1 MLTAVDIKTQIQND
15 YYVETEIYLLSVSIM
30 LNASYGGTETVII
43 LNKDSQILVNGTS
56 VTGSPMTS
64 DAAYYS
70 VWQGTVVDNL
80 KTIEMNKVIDYYK
93 KLGYTINRK
102 SDDMEHL
109 YWQITL

>member
-1 MLTAVDIKTQIQND
+1 MLTAVDVRTQIQND
-15 YYVETEIYLLSVSIM
+15 YTVETEIYLLYVGILTSRDM
-30 LNASYGGTETVII
+30 GTTSFI
-43 LNKDSQILVNGTS
+43 LNKDSETTVNGAA

-64 DAAYYS
+64 DATYYS
-70 VWQGTVVDNL
+70 VWQGTVVANL

-109 YWQITL
+109 YWQITW

>member
-1 MLTAVDIKTQIQND
+1 MLTAVDLRTQIQND
-15 YYVETEIYLLSVSIM
+15 YIVETEIYLLNMSIFSIQ
-30 LNASYGGTETVII
+30 LSGPTVVT
-43 LNKDSQILVNGTS
+43 LKKDTVTTVNGTN

>member
-1 MLTAVDIKTQIQND
+1 MLTAVDVRTQIQND
-15 YYVETEIYLLSVSIM
+15 YTVETEIYLLYVGILMSRDM
-30 LNASYGGTETVII
+30 GTTSFI
-43 LNKDSQILVNGTS
+43 LNKDSETTVNEAL

-109 YWQITL
+109 YWQITW

>member
-1 MLTAVDIKTQIQND
+1 MLSVVDLKTQIQND
-15 YYVETEIYLLSVSIM
+15 YYVETEIYLLNMSIF
-30 LNASYGGTETVII
+30 AVQFIGTTVVT
-43 LNKDSQILVNGTS
+43 LKRNDVTTVNGTN
-56 VTGSPMTS
+56 VTGSPMTT

-70 VWQGTVVDNL
+70 VWQGITVDNRL
-80 KTIEMNKVIDYYK
+80 TIEMNKVIDYYK